1 MCRSVEDLYEEA
13 LELSKALISIP
24 SVTGDEEKIS
34 SFLLDWLRDKGVE
47 AWRDEVN
54 NVISQSRES
63 DFYLIFNGHMD
74 TVPPQEG
81 WTKDPF
87 NPLIEGD
94 RLYGLGSSDMKGG
107 LAAAAVVYAELAR
120 CSNYPLMFTAVV
132 REEGGDDTPENM
144 RGALYLARN
153 FLKDK
158 RGVAIIGEGSLDRE
172 GRLLV
177 RIGHN
182 GKLRFRVKVRGIAGH
197 GSRPDFAVNA
207 IYLAMELVRALKES
221 YDATLPLKIPKV
233 TLDNQVRPPLSVTVF
248 RSGKAVNQIPSEAEF
263 IVDKRVVYGEDI
275 EELRER
281 YSSLIEGVMSSLRM
295 ALAPKLSMLER
306 EIGAEIEEVGL
317 NRPPYMLPDTEE
329 ANMLLDAAKKAVYD
343 VEGKVDLAYGT
354 GFTDAE
360 ILWSFAGVPSVIIG
374 PGGRAHVQ
382 DEYLDLPALK
392 KVVAAYLKVPKY
404 LFGSAS
410 EVH

>member
-1 MCRSVEDLYEEA
+1 MCRPAEELYEEA
-13 LELSKALISIP
+13 VELTKSLVSIP
-24 SVTGDEEKIS
+24 SVTGEEEEIS
-34 SFLLDWLRDKGVE
+34 KFLEDWLKDKGVDS
-47 AWRDEVN
+47 WRDEVN
-54 NVISQSRES
+54 NVISQSKES
-63 DFYLIFNGHMD
+63 DFFLIFNGHMD

-87 NPLIEGD
+87 QPVVEGD

-107 LAAAAVVYAELAR
+107 LAAAAVVYAELAK
-120 CSNYPLMFTAVV
+120 CTDYPLMFTAVV

-153 FLKDK
+153 FLKGK
-158 RGVAIIGEGSLDRE
+158 RGVAIVGEGSLDRE
-172 GRLLV
+172 GRLLI

-182 GKLRFRVKVRGIAGH
+182 GKLRFRVRVRGIAGH

-207 IYLAMELVRALKES
+207 IYLAVELVRALKES
-221 YDATLPLKIPKV
+221 YDATLPVKIPKV

-248 RSGKAVNQIPSEAEF
+248 RAGKAVNQIPSEAEF
-263 IVDKRVVYGEDI
+263 VVDKRVVYGEDI
-275 EELRER
+275 EELRGR
-281 YSSLIEGVMSSLRM
+281 YTSLIEGVMSALRS
-295 ALAPKLSMLER
+295 ALATKLATLER

-329 ANMLLDAAKKAVYD
+329 ANRLLNAAKKAVQD
-343 VEGKVDLAYGT
+343 VEGRVDLSYGT

-360 ILWSFAGVPSVIIG
+360 ILWSFAGIPSVIMG

-382 DEYLDLPALK
+382 DEYLDLPALR
-392 KVVAAYLKVPKY
+392 KVVEAYLKVPRY
-404 LFGSAS
+404 LF
-410 EVH
+410 